1 MGELLQNL
9 TGPADIKNMTTEQL
23 EVLAAEIRQFLL
35 ETVAQT
41 GGHLAP
47 NLGVVELTLAL
58 HSIFDSPCDQII
70 WDVGHQ
76 SYIHKI
82 ITGRLN
88 RFETL
93 RQYNGLS
100 GFPKPEE
107 SVHDVFATGHSSTSI
122 SAAVGLAKARDLLG
136 ETNKVVA
143 VIGDG
148 SMTGGMAFEAL
159 NHLGHLQ
166 TDLIIVLNDNEMS
179 ISKNVGALS
188 RYLTRLRLNPRLR
201 KLKYDIRDFVK
212 KIPKIGH
219 ATLHYLEKLEASLTF
234 LVIPGM
240 FFEELGI
247 KYLGPIDG
255 HNIDELKLSLQNAY
269 DRKGPVLI
277 HILTTKGKGYELAEK
292 NPQKFHSTGPFL
304 LANGQKIP
312 ETSFYH
318 ESNPLS
324 EASPFNG
331 CSWYNSQI
339 PQNIQSPY
347 NGYNPLSYTEIFG
360 ATIVDLAW
368 KNDRIVAI
376 TAAMADG
383 TGLREF
389 AKTFPERFFDV
400 GIAEEHAVT
409 MAAGMSKRGLQPVVV
424 LYSTFMQRA
433 YDQMVHDVC
442 LQNLPVVF
450 MIDRAGLVGP
460 DGPTHHGVFDFSF
473 LRHIPN
479 LTIMA
484 PGDEYELRQ
493 MIYTAFQIN
502 GPVVVRYPKREALKM
517 REFIR
522 YEPLSVGVGE
532 ILLKG
537 QNTAIIAVGAM
548 VIPAL
553 QAASRLQKSGLNVT
567 VVNAKFIKPLDE
579 ELLLDIARTHQ
590 QIVTVEEN
598 AMAGGFG
605 SAVLEF
611 LIQRGVKG
619 IDFKIL
625 GIPDEFI
632 THGPT
637 EVLLKK
643 CGLDVDGIYRVV
655 RELNL
660 PAVGMRVRI

>member
-9 TGPADIKNMTTEQL
+9 TGPADLKNMTTEQL
-23 EVLAAEIRQFLL
+23 EALAAQIRQFLL

-58 HSIFDSPCDQII
+58 HSIFDSPRDQII

-82 ITGRLN
+82 ITGRLD

-107 SVHDVFATGHSSTSI
+107 SEHDVFATGHSSTSI

-201 KLKYDIRDFVK
+201 KLKYDIRKFVK
-212 KIPKIGH
+212 RIPRIGH

-255 HNIDELKLSLQNAY
+255 HNINELKLSLRNAY

-292 NPQKFHSTGPFL
+292 NPQKFHGTGPFL
-304 LANGQKIP
+304 LTNGQRLP

-318 ESNPLS
+318 ESNPFS
-324 EASPFNG
+324 EAGPFNG
-331 CSWYNSQI
+331 CGL
-339 PQNIQSPY
+339 QNGQSL
-347 NGYNPLSYTEIFG
+347 LSYTEIFG
-360 ATIVDLAW
+360 STIVDLACRNE
-368 KNDRIVAI
+368 KIIAI

-383 TGLREF
+383 TGLWEF
-389 AKTFPERFFDV
+389 AKKFPERFFDV

-409 MAAGMSKRGLQPVVV
+409 MAAGLAIKGLQPVVV

-433 YDQMVHDVC
+433 YDQIIHDVC

-450 MIDRAGLVGP
+450 MVDRAGLVGP
-460 DGPTHHGVFDFSF
+460 DGPTHHGAFDFSF

-484 PGDEYELRQ
+484 PGDEYEFRQ
-493 MIYTAFQIN
+493 MIYTAFQIK
-502 GPVVVRYPKREALKM
+502 GPVAIRYPKRDALRI
-517 REFIR
+517 REFHCYDPVPI
-522 YEPLSVGVGE
+522 GVGE
-532 ILLKG
+532 ILLQG

-553 QAASRLQKSGLNVT
+553 QAASRLQKSGLNIT
-567 VVNAKFIKPLDE
+567 VVNARFIKPLDE
-579 ELLLDIARTHQ
+579 GLLLNIVRTHQ
-590 QIVTVEEN
+590 QIITVEEN
-598 AMAGGFG
+598 AVAGGFG

-643 CGLDVDGIYRVV
+643 CGLDVDGICRAV

-660 PAVGMRVRI
+660 PVVGMRVRV

>member
-1 MGELLQNL
+1 MGELLQKL
-9 TGPADIKNMTTEQL
+9 TGPADLKNMTTEQL
-23 EVLAAEIRQFLL
+23 ETLAAEIRQFLL

-58 HSIFDSPCDQII
+58 HSIFDSPRDQII

-107 SVHDVFATGHSSTSI
+107 SEHDIFATGHSSTSI
-122 SAAVGLAKARDLLG
+122 SAAVGLAKARDLRG

-166 TDLIIVLNDNEMS
+166 TDVIIVLNDNEMS
-179 ISKNVGALS
+179 ISRNVGALS

-201 KLKYDIRDFVK
+201 NLKYKIRDMVK

-219 ATLHYLEKLEASLTF
+219 ATLYHLEKLEASLTF

-255 HNIDELKLSLQNAY
+255 HNINDLKLILRNAY

-277 HILTTKGKGYELAEK
+277 HVLTTKGKGYDLAEK
-292 NPQKFHSTGPFL
+292 NPQKFHGTGPFIL
-304 LANGQKIP
+304 TSGQKIP
-312 ETSFYH
+312 ETSFYQ
-318 ESNPLS
+318 ELNPQ
-324 EASPFNG
+324 NG
-331 CSWYNSQI
+331 CHSTNQAGS
-339 PQNIQSPY
+339 
-347 NGYNPLSYTEIFG
+347 PLSYTKIFG
-360 ATIVDLAW
+360 STIVDLAR
-368 KNDRIVAI
+368 KNEKIVAI
-376 TAAMADG
+376 TAAMTDG
-383 TGLREF
+383 TGLLEF
-389 AKTFPERFFDV
+389 AKNFPDRFLDV

-409 MAAGMSKRGLQPVVV
+409 MAAGLAKKGLKPVVV

-433 YDQMVHDVC
+433 YDQIVHDVC

-450 MIDRAGLVGP
+450 MVDRAGLVGP
-460 DGPTHHGVFDFSF
+460 DGPTHHGAYDFSF

-479 LTIMA
+479 IIIMA
-484 PGDEYELRQ
+484 PGDEYEFRQ
-493 MIYTAFQIN
+493 MIYTAFQMN
-502 GPVVVRYPKREALKM
+502 RPVVVRYPKRDALKM
-517 REFIR
+517 REFNM
-522 YEPLSVGVGE
+522 YESIPVGTGE
-532 ILLKG
+532 VLIQG
-537 QNTAIIAVGAM
+537 QSTAVIAAGSM
-548 VIPAL
+548 VIPAM
-553 QAASRLQKSGLNVT
+553 QAASRLQKSGLNIT
-567 VVNAKFIKPLDE
+567 VVNARFIKPLDE
-579 ELLLDIARTHQ
+579 ELLLSIARTHQ
-590 QIVTVEEN
+590 HIITVEEN
-598 AMAGGFG
+598 AAAGGFG

-611 LIQRGVKG
+611 LTQRGMKG

-632 THGPT
+632 THGAT

-643 CGLDVDGIYRVV
+643 CGLDVDGICRAV
-655 RELNL
+655 RELSL
-660 PAVGMRVRI
+660 PVVGMRVRV

>member
-1 MGELLQNL
+1 MGELLQSL
-9 TGPADIKNMTTEQL
+9 TEPADLKNMTTPQL
-23 EVLAAEIRQFLL
+23 EALAAEIRQFLL

-58 HSIFDSPCDQII
+58 HSVFDSPRDQII

-107 SVHDVFATGHSSTSI
+107 SEHDVFATGHSSTSI
-122 SAAVGLAKARDLLG
+122 SAALGLAKARDIVG
-136 ETNKVVA
+136 ENNKVVA

-212 KIPKIGH
+212 KLPKIGH

-255 HNIDELKLSLQNAY
+255 HNIAELKLSLQNAH

-277 HILTTKGKGYELAEK
+277 HVLTTKGKGYELAEQ
-292 NPQKFHSTGPFL
+292 NPQKFHGTGPFL
-304 LANGQKIP
+304 LTSGQKLP
-312 ETSFYH
+312 EPDFYH
-318 ESNPLS
+318 ESNPFNEAYSFSGCTPLS
-324 EASPFNG
+324 
-331 CSWYNSQI
+331 
-339 PQNIQSPY
+339 
-347 NGYNPLSYTEIFG
+347 GYNLQSGQSPLSYTEIFG
-360 ATIVDLAW
+360 ATIVDLAR
-368 KNDRIVAI
+368 KNDRIIAI
-376 TAAMADG
+376 TAAMTDG
-383 TGLREF
+383 TGLWEF
-389 AKTFPERFFDV
+389 SKTFPERFFDV

-409 MAAGMSKRGLQPVVV
+409 MAAGLAKKGLQPVVV

-433 YDQMVHDVC
+433 YDQIVHDVC

-450 MIDRAGLVGP
+450 MVDRAGLVGP
-460 DGPTHHGVFDFSF
+460 DGPTHHGAFDFSF

-484 PGDEYELRQ
+484 PGDEYEFRQ
-493 MIYTAFQIN
+493 MIYTAFQTK
-502 GPVVVRYPKREALKM
+502 GPVVVRYPKRAALKM
-517 REFIR
+517 KEFIT
-522 YEPLSVGVGE
+522 YEPLPMGKGE
-532 ILLKG
+532 ILLQG
-537 QNTAIIAVGAM
+537 QNTAIIAAGAM

-567 VVNAKFIKPLDE
+567 VVNGRFVKPLDE
-579 ELLLDIARTHQ
+579 ELLLNIARTHQ
-590 QIVTVEEN
+590 QIITVEEN
-598 AMAGGFG
+598 ATAGGFG
-605 SAVLEF
+605 SAVVEF

-619 IDFKIL
+619 IDFKIM

-643 CGLDVDGIYRVV
+643 CGLDVDGICRAV

-660 PAVGMRVRI
+660 PVVGMRVRV

>member
-1 MGELLQNL
+1 MGELLQKL
-9 TGPADIKNMTTEQL
+9 SGPADLKNMTSEQL
-23 EVLAAEIRQFLL
+23 ETLAAEIRRFLL
-35 ETVAQT
+35 KTVAQT

-58 HSIFDSPCDQII
+58 HSVFDSPRDQII

-107 SVHDVFATGHSSTSI
+107 SEHDVFATGHSSTSI
-122 SAAVGLAKARDLLG
+122 SAAVGLAKARDILG

-201 KLKYDIRDFVK
+201 KLKYDTRDFIK
-212 KIPKIGH
+212 KIPKIGD

-255 HNIDELKLSLQNAY
+255 HNIAELKLSLQNAH

-292 NPQKFHSTGPFL
+292 NPQKFHGTGPFL
-304 LANGQKIP
+304 LANGQKLP
-312 ETSFYH
+312 ETSLYH
-318 ESNPLS
+318 E
-324 EASPFNG
+324 AIPFNEISSLNG
-331 CSWYNSQI
+331 CS
-339 PQNIQSPY
+339 PQDEQSLN
-347 NGYNPLSYTEIFG
+347 NGQSPLSYTEIFG
-360 ATIVDLAW
+360 TTIVDLAW
-368 KNDRIVAI
+368 ENETIIAI
-376 TAAMADG
+376 TAAMTDG
-383 TGLREF
+383 TGLWEF

-409 MAAGMSKRGLQPVVV
+409 MAAGLAKKGLRPVVV

-433 YDQMVHDVC
+433 YDQIVHDVC
-442 LQNLPVVF
+442 MQNLPVVF
-450 MIDRAGLVGP
+450 MVDRAGLVGP
-460 DGPTHHGVFDFSF
+460 DGPTHHGAFDFSF

-484 PGDEYELRQ
+484 PGDDYEFRQ
-493 MIYTAFQIN
+493 MINTAFQMK
-502 GPVVVRYPKREALKM
+502 GPVAVRYPKRTALKM
-517 REFIR
+517 REFIT
-522 YEPLSVGVGE
+522 YEPIPIGKGE
-532 ILLKG
+532 ILLQG

-567 VVNAKFIKPLDE
+567 VVNGRFIKPLDE
-579 ELLLDIARTHQ
+579 ELLLNIARTHQ

-598 AMAGGFG
+598 SMAGGFG

-611 LIQRGVKG
+611 LTQQGIKG
-619 IDFKIL
+619 NDFKIL

-632 THGPT
+632 THGST

-643 CGLDVDGIYRVV
+643 CGLDVDGICRAV

-660 PAVGMRVRI
+660 PVVGRRVRV